1 MEERKVLTEEERKR
15 IDEAWRIAGEKIW
28 KRLQYWKKHNPKK
41 YREFWREYWK
51 LEKAFSEDLD
61 EEKKKAK

>member
-1 MEERKVLTEEERKR
+1 MEERKELNEEERKK

-51 LEKAFSEDLD
+51 LEKAFS
-61 EEKKKAK
+61 